1 MNEEYVLQLQHIS
14 KEYPGVKA
22 LKDVSL
28 EVRKGEI
35 LALIGENGAGKSTLI
50 KTCSGAVI
58 PTSGKI
64 IVNGKEFT
72 SMTPQLAAENGIA
85 IIYQEFN
92 NVKGL
97 SAAENLFLG
106 NPIKKGILIDKKA
119 MEKEAE
125 KAFAQLNIKIDPKK
139 LAGNLTVG
147 YQQMVEIAKA
157 IKQNAKVLIM
167 DEPSAP
173 LTSAE
178 VQSMFKVCELLRSQG
193 VSIIYISHRLEEIF
207 YLSDRIVVL
216 RDGEYVKT
224 LITKESHV
232 DELIR
237 LMVGRDLK
245 ETYPAREASI
255 QHDQVILELQNVTGN
270 GDRDISLKLHKG
282 EVLGLGGLVGAGRT
296 ELAQMIFGAVEKT
309 SGKILFKG
317 QEIHPRS
324 PRQAIDAGIALVPED
339 RKRHGALLGVSIKN
353 NISMPIY
360 KRISRASVISSK
372 KEQEIANNYK
382 KSLLIKTPSIHQLV
396 RNLSGGNQQK
406 VILGKWLAAN
416 SELMIYILSG
426 LFAGIAGIVML
437 SRTNSAQPTAGKG
450 FEFDVITCVVLGG
463 VSVSGGFGKISNVI
477 AGTLIIG
484 ILTNGMVLMNVSTY
498 MQMVVKGLVL
508 ILAVGFDSIQNKG
521 GLAKA

>member
-14 KEYPGVKA
+14 KEYPGVQA

-28 EVRKGEI
+28 EVKKGEI

-64 IVNGKEFT
+64 LVNGKEFT
-72 SMTPQLAAENGIA
+72 SMSPQLAAENGIA

-106 NPIKKGILIDKKA
+106 NPIRKGMLIDKKA

-125 KAFAQLNIKIDPKK
+125 KAFAQLNIKIDPKR
-139 LAGNLTVG
+139 LCGELTVG
-147 YQQMVEIAKA
+147 YQQMIEIAKA

-178 VQSMFKVCELLRSQG
+178 VESMFKVCELLKSQG
-193 VSIIYISHRLEEIF
+193 VSIIYISHRLDEIF
-207 YLSDRIVVL
+207 RLSDRIVVL
-216 RDGEYVKT
+216 RDGEYIKT

-237 LMVGRDLK
+237 LMVGRELT
-245 ETYPAREASI
+245 ETYPSRPDCI
-255 QHDQVILELQNVTGN
+255 RHDETILELQQVTGN
-270 GDRDISLKLHKG
+270 GDTDISFKLHKG

-296 ELAQMIFGAVEKT
+296 ELAQMIFGAVEKS
-309 SGKILFKG
+309 SGKIIFKG
-317 QEIHPRS
+317 KEIHPRS

-339 RKRHGALLGVSIKN
+339 RKRHGALLTLSVKN
-353 NISMPIY
+353 NINMAIY
-360 KRISRASVISSK
+360 NRISQLSVINSK
-372 KEQEIANNYK
+372 KELETANSYK
-382 KSLLIKTPSIHQLV
+382 TNLLIKTPTVNQLV

-416 SELMIYILSG
+416 SELIIFDEPTRGIDVGAKFEIYSLINNLVEQGKSILLISSEMEELMG
-426 LFAGIAGIVML
+426 MSDRIIVLAEGKMTGEL
-437 SRTNSAQPTAGKG
+437 KKESFDQNAIMRLASA
-450 FEFDVITCVVLGG
+450 V
-463 VSVSGGFGKISNVI
+463 
-477 AGTLIIG
+477 
-484 ILTNGMVLMNVSTY
+484 
-498 MQMVVKGLVL
+498 
-508 ILAVGFDSIQNKG
+508 
-521 GLAKA
+521 